1 MAEKQKTKKNIL
13 RIGQRPKIAVG
24 IFLIIVFY
32 LICFTV
38 MYLTRKHV
46 QVYEVNTGS
55 VAYTSTFTGIAVRE
69 EMVVN
74 SNYSGTFNIYQ
85 HEGNRVKAGD
95 IVCTVDESGK
105 VAEALSQYTSSAG
118 EQLNSDDIRAMIT
131 SINAY
136 KTNFSSEG
144 LSGLSSLKSNLNSV
158 ILGAVTSEIE
168 ANLDSILAFS
178 GQAGSFQSL
187 TADQAGYVV
196 YETDGC
202 ESLDDSN
209 FTAESFDQS
218 SYAEQRTENNESI
231 SAGDPAYKLIT
242 SENWYILIQLSNSQ
256 ISANGL
262 QNKTSVTVDFLED
275 NISTTANFQIITKD
289 GLNYGKI
296 TLNKYVV
303 RYCTDR
309 FINIRLV
316 TTRPDGLKIPV
327 SAVVQQSYYAIPSEY
342 VTQGGPDGSN
352 GFIAETTDSTGGT
365 VQTFVSPNIL
375 SDPKDSS
382 TVYVSRNEL
391 TEGISL
397 LAPDSDSRYVIGPTG
412 TVNGVYCINT
422 GYTVFVP
429 IYIIDSS
436 DEYVIASTTYGGLSN
451 YDRIVL
457 TAKDF
462 SENELI
468 Y

>member
-1 MAEKQKTKKNIL
+1 MADKQNSKKNIL
-13 RIGQRPKIAVG
+13 RIGQRPKIAAG

-32 LICFTV
+32 LICFIA
-38 MYLTRKHV
+38 MYMTRKKV
-46 QVYEVNTGS
+46 QVYEVNAGS
-55 VAYTSTFTGIAVRE
+55 VAYTSTFTGLAVRE
-69 EMVVN
+69 ETVVD
-74 SNYSGTFNIYQ
+74 SSYTGTFNIYQ

-95 IVCTVDESGK
+95 IVCTVDETGK
-105 VAEALSQYTSSAG
+105 IAGQLSQYTANAG
-118 EQLNSDDIRAMIT
+118 DQLGSDDIRSMIS

-136 KTNFSSEG
+136 KTNYGSAG
-144 LSGLSSLKSNLNSV
+144 LSGLYSLRSELNSV

-168 ANLDSILAFS
+168 AGLDNILASS
-178 GQAGSFQSL
+178 GSSGSFQKL

-196 YETDGC
+196 YSTDGY

-209 FTAESFDQS
+209 FTSDKFDQAVYS
-218 SYAEQRTENNESI
+218 QKRTENNATI
-231 SAGDPAYKLIT
+231 NAGDPAYKLIT
-242 SENWYILIQLSNSQ
+242 SENWYILIQLSDSQ

-289 GLNYGKI
+289 GQNYGKI

-309 FINIRLV
+309 FVNIRLV
-316 TTRPDGLKIPV
+316 TTRPTGLKIPA
-327 SAVVQQSYYAIPSEY
+327 SAVVQQSYYAIPSSY

-352 GFIAETTDSTGGT
+352 GFIAEMTDSSGGT
-365 VQTFVSPNIL
+365 VQTFVSPDIL
-375 SDPKDSS
+375 TDPADSGF
-382 TVYVSRNEL
+382 VYVSRNEL
-391 TEGISL
+391 TEGTNL
-397 LAPDSDSRYVIGPTG
+397 LAPDSNDRFVVGPTG
-412 TVNGVYCINT
+412 TVSGVYRINT

-436 DEYVIASTTYGGLSN
+436 DEYVIASTKYGSLTN

-457 TAKDF
+457 TARDY

>member
-1 MAEKQKTKKNIL
+1 MADKQNAKKNIL
-13 RIGQRPKIAVG
+13 RIGQRPKIAAG
-24 IFLIIVFY
+24 IFLIIAVY
-32 LICFTV
+32 LVCFIA
-38 MYLTRKHV
+38 MYVTRRKV

-55 VAYTSTFTGIAVRE
+55 VAYTSTFTGLAVRE
-69 EMVVN
+69 ETVVN
-74 SNYSGTFNIYQ
+74 STYTGTFNIYQ

-105 VAEALSQYTSSAG
+105 IAGQLSQYTANAG
-118 EQLNSDDIRAMIT
+118 EQLSSDDIRSMVA

-136 KTNFSSEG
+136 KTNYSTNG
-144 LSGLSSLKSNLNSV
+144 ISGLYSLRSELDSV

-168 ANLDSILAFS
+168 ANLDSILATS
-178 GQAGSFQSL
+178 GSAGSFQML

-196 YETDGC
+196 YSTDGY
-202 ESLDDSN
+202 ESLDDTN
-209 FTAESFDQS
+209 FTSESFSQS
-218 SYAEQRTENNESI
+218 AYSNNKTENNETI
-231 SAGDPAYKLIT
+231 NAGNPAYKLIT
-242 SENWYILIQLSNSQ
+242 SENWYLLIQLSDSQ

-289 GLNYGKI
+289 GQNYGKI

-316 TTRPDGLKIPV
+316 TSRPEGLKIPA
-327 SAVVQQSYYAIPSEY
+327 SAVVSKSYYAIPASY
-342 VTQGGPDGSN
+342 VTQGGPDGAS
-352 GFIAETTDSTGGT
+352 GFIAETTQSSGGT
-365 VQTFVSPNIL
+365 VQTFVSPEIL
-375 SDPKDSS
+375 TNPTAPE
-382 TVYVSRNEL
+382 TVYVSRDDL
-391 TEGISL
+391 TEGTSL
-397 LAPDSDSRYVIGPTG
+397 LAPDSTDRFTVGPTG
-412 TVNGVYCINT
+412 TVSGVYRINT

-436 DEYVIASTTYGGLSN
+436 DEYVIASMKYGSLTN

-457 TAKDF
+457 TARDY
-462 SENELI
+462 SDNELI